1 MSEKSFK
8 ERVREEMIN
17 AAIQYKQVYV
27 DYEYLICSEAFVEQD
42 FYIVAG
48 RERLQHR
55 QSRPEQ
61 GKL

>member
-27 DYEYLICSEAFVEQD
+27 DYEYLICSEDLLNRIF
-42 FYIVAG
+42 I
-48 RERLQHR
+48 
-55 QSRPEQ
+55 SWQ
-61 GKL
+61 GEKITFNI

>member
-27 DYEYLICSEAFVEQD
+27 DYEYLICK
-42 FYIVAG
+42 
-48 RERLQHR
+48 R
-55 QSRPEQ
+55 QIKQCIE
-61 GKL
+61 K

>member
-27 DYEYLICSEAFVEQD
+27 DYEYLICSEAFVE
-42 FYIVAG
+42 
-48 RERLQHR
+48 RKR
-55 QSRPEQ
+55 QIFLRIS
-61 GKL
+61 